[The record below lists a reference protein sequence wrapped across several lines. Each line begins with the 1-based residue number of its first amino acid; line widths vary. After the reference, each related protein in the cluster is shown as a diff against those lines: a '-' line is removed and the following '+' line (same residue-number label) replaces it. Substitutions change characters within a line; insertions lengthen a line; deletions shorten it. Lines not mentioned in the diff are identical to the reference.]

1 MKREKLQATTHIEN
15 KQGKCTHKP
24 TKRIKK
30 KVTTQIK
37 RKQSPKLKSLF
48 ERKQNFE
55 LKTHQ
60 DDFF

>member
-1 MKREKLQATTHIEN
+1 MHQQTNKEKF
-15 KQGKCTHKP
+15 
-24 TKRIKK
+24 KK
-30 KVTTQIK
+30 KVTTQIE

-48 ERKQNFE
+48 ERKQNPK